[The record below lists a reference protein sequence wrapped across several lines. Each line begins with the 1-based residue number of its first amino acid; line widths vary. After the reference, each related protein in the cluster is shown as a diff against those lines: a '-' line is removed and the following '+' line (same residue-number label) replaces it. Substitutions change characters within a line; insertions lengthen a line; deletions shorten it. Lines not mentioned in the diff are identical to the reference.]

1 MSSFS
6 GGGSGTKVKTSLSV
20 RRGRAARVPE
30 RAAPLVSK
38 TNTPSGSNV
47 CAWTLQLSAPPNL
60 CTKSTPAVFAPG
72 CPARL
77 AWRRCHAKRMR
88 IAMLK
93 IAVTSRWS
101 LAIRKRT
108 SNGKVSVH
116 WR

>member
-1 MSSFS
+1 
-6 GGGSGTKVKTSLSV
+6 
-20 RRGRAARVPE
+20 
-30 RAAPLVSK
+30 
-38 TNTPSGSNV
+38 
-47 CAWTLQLSAPPNL
+47 
-60 CTKSTPAVFAPG
+60 
-72 CPARL
+72 
-77 AWRRCHAKRMR
+77 MR